1 MFYDQLKALCKTHGT
16 TPTAFVTDILGLS
29 SSKITA
35 WKSGSI
41 PKYGTLRD
49 IAAHFNVPVSYLFKE
64 NDEITEISSLNERE
78 KALLKAFYALNEF
91 DKGQVL
97 SKAETL
103 AEIAAQNA
111 AEEAAKKKAAAPQ
124 HRTMELFDLP
134 ASAGTGVYLSSNYS
148 APISVLSTPE
158 SEQADYAV
166 RISGDSMQPDFCDG
180 DIALVESCEEVE
192 VGEIGIFILDGES
205 FIKELGDGCLIS
217 RNAKYSDIQLREYDT
232 VTCRGRVLGK
242 AQLT

>member
-1 MFYDQLKALCKTHGT
+1 MFYDRLKEACKTANTTVTAALKAIGIGT
-16 TPTAFVTDILGLS
+16 ANGTYWKNGSVPSSDIVIKLAEFLNVSTDYLLMGQSPSFSLS
-29 SSKITA
+29 DSEKELI
-35 WKSGSI
+35 
-41 PKYGTLRD
+41 
-49 IAAHFNVPVSYLFKE
+49 NLFKSLS
-64 NDEITEISSLNERE
+64 DE
-78 KALLKAFYALNEF
+78 
-91 DKGQVL
+91 DKGRVL
-97 SKAETL
+97 GKAETL

-111 AEEAAKKKAAAPQ
+111 AEEAAKKKAIALK

-217 RNAKYSDIQLREYDT
+217 HNAKYSDIQFREYDT

>member
-1 MFYDQLKALCKTHGT
+1 MSILDRIIKLLGNADQKQLTDYLGLKKTAFTDWKNGKSNSYRKYLIEISKYFNVSIDYLVYGTEKNTVLTDSEKELLNLFKALSE
-16 TPTAFVTDILGLS
+16 VD
-29 SSKITA
+29 KIRV
-35 WKSGSI
+35 I
-41 PKYGTLRD
+41 
-49 IAAHFNVPVSYLFKE
+49 
-64 NDEITEISSLNERE
+64 ER
-78 KALLKAFYALNEF
+78 
-91 DKGQVL
+91 
-97 SKAETL
+97 AETL
-103 AEIAAQNA
+103 VEIAAQKA
-111 AEEAAKKKAAAPQ
+111 AEESAQNKAAAPK

-217 RNAKYSDIQLREYDT
+217 HNAKYSDIQLREYDT